1 MTQQEWS
8 NEFARNVRIQLQRRH
23 MKQNEL
29 AERSGI
35 SPVTMNRYMKG
46 HRVPKGDV
54 ISRFTSVLECSAS
67 DLIPN
72 DWDY

>member
-8 NEFARNVRIQLQRRH
+8 NEFARNMRIQLRRKN

-29 AERSGI
+29 ANKANI
-35 SPVTMNRYMKG
+35 SEITMSRYMIG
-46 HRVPKGDV
+46 ERIPRGDV
-54 ISRFTSVLECSAS
+54 ISRFTSILECSAN